1 MRMAEL
7 SSESGVLVATIKYYL
22 REGLLQPGERTSP
35 NQARYGEAHVRRLKL
50 VRALIDV
57 GGLSIAAVQETLAAI
72 DDHVSTHS
80 ALGFAQKG
88 ITVPDVVIDEET
100 RAWALGRFEGIA
112 KEQGWDP
119 CDDDPAVETLISVMS
134 AFRDLGHENLLDGL
148 PRYADAARRIAE
160 QDLASLAGMKSV
172 EQIVESAALGTVLG
186 DTLLMA
192 LRRIAQQEVSER
204 IYGKD

>member
-7 SSESGVLVATIKYYL
+7 SSVSGIPVATIKYYL

-57 GGLSIAAVQETLAAI
+57 GGLSIAAVQETLGAI
-72 DDHVSTHS
+72 DDQVSTHS

-88 ITVPDVVIDEET
+88 IAMPDVVVDDET
-100 RAWALGRFEGIA
+100 RDWALGLIKGVAE
-112 KEQGWDP
+112 EHGWDL
-119 CDDDPAVETLISVMS
+119 CSEDPAIEVLISVMG
-134 AFRDLGHENLLDGL
+134 AFRDLGHEYMLDGL
-148 PRYADAARRIAE
+148 PQYAKASRQIAE
-160 QDLASLAGMKSV
+160 QDLASLAGMQSV
-172 EQIVESAALGTVLG
+172 EQIVESAAVGTVLG

-192 LRRIAQQEVSER
+192 LRRLAQQEVSHR
-204 IYGKD
+204 VYGD